1 MKELLMEMKNVEKDL
16 VQLDEDIDQ
25 MEERILIGNSE
36 GRHIK
41 SETVQNAVS
50 RQQHEDSDH
59 HEVSLERPSITQQ
72 QRLTQHPDEVLPEPS
87 TQSPLKHTERVTP
100 PSLTINPPLRPLEL
114 QRPRPATISTTT
126 ATASSTIDPLD
137 YWRDDENF
145 PWSQQMFDVLRK
157 QFRIPSFRDHQK
169 EIINA
174 TLSKRDVFVLMRT
187 GGGKSLTYQLPALL
201 EQHKVTFV
209 VSPLLSLIQD
219 QEEQMNQFQPGS
231 AISFTSGIGS
241 SEHAQRWHRV
251 RDPEGG
257 VCLVFVTPEKISQSN
272 KLGSEMDRL
281 HAQGRLAR
289 FVIDECHCA
298 CQWGHD
304 FRPDYTKLGVLKA
317 HFPSVP
323 LLALTATAS
332 ERVRDDVCNILRM
345 NDYQFFRSK
354 ANRPNLTYSVV
365 PKPEGKGSVTAAMAE
380 FIHSKYPQSPGI
392 VYTLSRKDADAV
404 ADELC
409 QLGVVARPYH
419 SDISKTQK
427 EYVHQSWMRDETQVV
442 VATIAF
448 GLGINKP
455 NVRFVL
461 HHCISKTLEA
471 YYQESGRAG
480 RDGQSPT
487 DCVLYYSPKDVMRM
501 LKMVHGS
508 SGEELVW
515 PMIRYG
521 QMNGNDAVCRATL
534 MTHLGEPDPGSSL
547 QEICLRNDGITSER
561 REVGKHAKT
570 LLQILHHRQQEGDS
584 VTPAMLLKDW
594 RSRRE
599 NALPCVQENP
609 PSKDNLSSDDC
620 ERIIIALLLE
630 NIIQSEPKWS
640 AYDTIIY
647 VVLGPLGH
655 RLLQSPNPQVTVS
668 LPKHLESKSLK
679 PASTKTRPKER
690 KTSASDGA
698 WLTTRKRKV
707 PAQQSAAKKK
717 TKVSNK
723 PMSKATRA
731 KKANVKAKPAKVSL
745 DVIEIFS
752 DKSDSEPLPL
762 AVRDKNVSDPLWYG
776 SEDEEYEFEG

>member
-1 MKELLMEMKNVEKDL
+1 MEQHVIDLSLLEEERNSKRQRLQDLFDQKVLLDAQMKDLLTEMENVEKDL
-16 VQLDEDIDQ
+16 VQLDEDIDR
-25 MEERILIGNSE
+25 MEERILTANAG
-36 GRHIK
+36 GRNIK
-41 SETVQNAVS
+41 SETVQNAAT
-50 RQQHEDSDH
+50 RQRREDSDNQDP
-59 HEVSLERPSITQQ
+59 SPERPSITQQ
-72 QRLTQHPDEVLPEPS
+72 QRLTQHPDEVLPEPP

-100 PSLTINPPLRPLEL
+100 SSLTINPPLRPLEL
-114 QRPRPATISTTT
+114 QRPHPASISTTTTT
-126 ATASSTIDPLD
+126 ATASSVTDPLD
-137 YWRDDENF
+137 YWRRDENF
-145 PWSQQMFDVLRK
+145 SWSQRMYDVLRK

-174 TLSKRDVFVLMRT
+174 TLSGRDVFVLMRT

-201 EQHKVTFV
+201 ERHKVTFV

-219 QEEQMNQFQPGS
+219 QEEQMNQFHPGS
-231 AISFTSGIGS
+231 AVSFTSGLGS
-241 SEHAQRWHRV
+241 SEHAQRWQRV

-257 VCLVFVTPEKISQSN
+257 ICLVFVTPEKISQSN

-332 ERVRDDVCNILRM
+332 ERVRDDVCQILRM

-365 PKPEGKGSVTAAMAE
+365 PKPEGKGAVTAAMAE

-392 VYTLSRKDADAV
+392 VYTLSRKDADVV

-419 SDISKTQK
+419 SDVSKTQK

-480 RDGQSPT
+480 RDGQTPT
-487 DCVLYYSPKDVMRM
+487 DCVLYY
-501 LKMVHGS
+501 
-508 SGEELVW
+508 
-515 PMIRYG
+515 
-521 QMNGNDAVCRATL
+521 
-534 MTHLGEPDPGSSL
+534 
-547 QEICLRNDGITSER
+547 
-561 REVGKHAKT
+561 
-570 LLQILHHRQQEGDS
+570 
-584 VTPAMLLKDW
+584 
-594 RSRRE
+594 
-599 NALPCVQENP
+599 NP
-609 PSKDNLSSDDC
+609 
-620 ERIIIALLLE
+620 
-630 NIIQSEPKWS
+630 
-640 AYDTIIY
+640 
-647 VVLGPLGH
+647 
-655 RLLQSPNPQVTVS
+655 
-668 LPKHLESKSLK
+668 
-679 PASTKTRPKER
+679 
-690 KTSASDGA
+690 
-698 WLTTRKRKV
+698 
-707 PAQQSAAKKK
+707 
-717 TKVSNK
+717 KVS
-723 PMSKATRA
+723 SIED
-731 KKANVKAKPAKVSL
+731 
-745 DVIEIFS
+745 DVLISRVFHFS
-752 DKSDSEPLPL
+752 YTLTKRTLY
-762 AVRDKNVSDPLWYG
+762 VC
-776 SEDEEYEFEG
+776 